1 MKKKV
6 IVRIVASLG
15 VIALVLGA
23 ILPGLM
29 SR

>member
-15 VIALVLGA
+15 VVALVLGA

-29 SR
+29 G

>member
-1 MKKKV
+1 MIKKKT

-29 SR
+29 A